1 MKKLILVLSCFFFT
15 TASAEMNNKDKTQAL
30 DCVGIYMANYFLP
43 SGEKFEYGMK
53 EKSIS
58 TVKDII
64 SEIREENSEDEDF
77 EDEDLEE
84 DEEEE
89 FDEDDE
95 K

>member
-1 MKKLILVLSCFFFT
+1 MASIVKKL
-15 TASAEMNNKDKTQAL
+15 DK
-30 DCVGIYMANYFLP
+30 I
-43 SGEKFEYGMK
+43 EKKMDAIEKLHYKESLLFE
-53 EKSIS
+53 E
-58 TVKDII
+58 VKDLI